1 MRWKKSKANL
11 KLRPVSNPSPRAGSE
26 EKNRNEGSGLTNY
39 IVNKINRE
47 NKNVRTMKV
56 GAYYALLF
64 LHGGRNTCCLFYSVE
79 FDSLQQITASRSKK
93 ENHVSASRNF
103 PSLFFLL
110 SLSFLFLFF
119 FLFLF
124 LDRSSVQ
131 FLVSGQLVQLYVEIR
146 SNRKLIVVQIFHFPR
161 VMCLFFFFH
170 IFLFCG
176 IFRINELIF
185 ISFDQWP
192 DFKGVSTIVIPDV
205 ITSAQI
211 PASLL
216 L

>member
-1 MRWKKSKANL
+1 MDTRRRNCPILPAAKTRGRIKSRAIRLNDRNISDFSSRYRIDCQAVFVINREREEGDKTIFQLGPRMRWKKSKANL

-119 FLFLF
+119 F
-124 LDRSSVQ
+124 
-131 FLVSGQLVQLYVEIR
+131 Y
-146 SNRKLIVVQIFHFPR
+146 
-161 VMCLFFFFH
+161 FFFWIDH
-170 IFLFCG
+170 PYNFLYPDNWSNCTLKFD
-176 IFRINELIF
+176 RIVN
-185 ISFDQWP
+185 
-192 DFKGVSTIVIPDV
+192 
-205 ITSAQI
+205 
-211 PASLL
+211 
-216 L
+216 

>member
-1 MRWKKSKANL
+1 MKEIEGESQVAASQQS
-11 KLRPVSNPSPRAGSE
+11 VSQSE

-119 FLFLF
+119 FF
-124 LDRSSVQ
+124 
-131 FLVSGQLVQLYVEIR
+131 
-146 SNRKLIVVQIFHFPR
+146 
-161 VMCLFFFFH
+161 
-170 IFLFCG
+170 
-176 IFRINELIF
+176 F
-185 ISFDQWP
+185 ISF
-192 DFKGVSTIVIPDV
+192 FGSIIRTISCIRTIGPIVR
-205 ITSAQI
+205 
-211 PASLL
+211 
-216 L
+216 